1 MPGRTNHRVGLALP
15 NQYARLWAHRHQ
27 QPTLTTPGPQNQSRP
42 PLPQCRM
49 QFPQSLLT
57 RRYENGGI
65 STVRV
70 HNLKYLEG
78 NCMRNLSPADERWPQ
93 GLRTHIDTF
102 TMRTCSGSS
111 AKILAHHGP
120 SRSSSAKN
128 SPRTPPSTASPVQNS
143 PRTPPP
149 TPHPVQKLSPHSRKH
164 PIWALFRVQGEYI
177 HACGSNR
184 PSRANI
190 FTHADQTSQAE
201 ELRLRTQ
208 PPLRLNTR
216 PPTSAPQHSGTPH
229 RQGR

>member
-15 NQYARLWAHRHQ
+15 NQYARLWAQHHQ
-27 QPTLTTPGPQNQSRP
+27 QPTLKTPGPHSQSRP

-70 HNLKYLEG
+70 QNLKYLEG

-128 SPRTPPSTASPVQNS
+128 SPRTPPPTPHPVQNS
-143 PRTPPP
+143 PRTPEN
-149 TPHPVQKLSPHSRKH
+149 TRFGHFS
-164 PIWALFRVQGEYI
+164 
-177 HACGSNR
+177 AC
-184 PSRANI
+184 RANI
-190 FTHADQTSQAE
+190 FTHVDRTGRAGRIYSRMRIKQAKRKNFAY
-201 ELRLRTQ
+201 ELSRL
-208 PPLRLNTR
+208 
-216 PPTSAPQHSGTPH
+216 
-229 RQGR
+229 

>member
-15 NQYARLWAHRHQ
+15 NQYARLWAQHHQ
-27 QPTLTTPGPQNQSRP
+27 QPTLKTPGPHSQSRP

-70 HNLKYLEG
+70 QNLKYLEG

-143 PRTPPP
+143 PRTPEN
-149 TPHPVQKLSPHSRKH
+149 TRFGHFS
-164 PIWALFRVQGEYI
+164 
-177 HACGSNR
+177 AC
-184 PSRANI
+184 RANI
-190 FTHADQTSQAE
+190 FTHVDRTGRAGRMYSRMRIKQAKRKNFAY
-201 ELRLRTQ
+201 ELSRL
-208 PPLRLNTR
+208 
-216 PPTSAPQHSGTPH
+216 
-229 RQGR
+229 